1 MAEGFIPVS
10 RKEMEEKGLSRVDF
24 VYVVGD
30 AYVDHPSF
38 GCAIIARI
46 LEAHGFSVGLIC
58 QPDWKDPE
66 SIAVYGEPRLGFL
79 VSSGNMDSM
88 VNHYTVSKKRRGKDF
103 YSPGGIMGKRPDYAV
118 IVY

>member
-1 MAEGFIPVS
+1 MDKVKKRKRGESMAEGFIPVS

-38 GCAIIARI
+38 GCAIIARL

-58 QPDWKDPE
+58 QPDWRDPE
-66 SIAVYGEPRLGFL
+66 SIAVYGEP
-79 VSSGNMDSM
+79 
-88 VNHYTVSKKRRGKDF
+88 
-103 YSPGGIMGKRPDYAV
+103 
-118 IVY
+118 